1 VDFALSAEEKK
12 ILLETARL
20 SIASRLKRTTVA
32 FPEPTAKLR
41 EKCGAFVSLH
51 SGGGLRGCIGYI
63 TAHKPLFETVKEM
76 AECAAFS
83 DPRFPPLTLEELDQ
97 VAIEISVLSP
107 FEKITDLNKIEVGK
121 HGIMVRRGFQS
132 GLLLPQVATEY
143 NWNREQ
149 FLSHTC
155 QKAGLPPSAWRTG
168 NLEVEIF
175 SAAVFDEAGLSR
187 GIDQDQERRAPG
199 AR

>member
-1 VDFALSAEEKK
+1 MDFSLSDGEKK
-12 ILLETARL
+12 SLLETARL
-20 SIASRLKRTTVA
+20 SIASRLTGTVLP
-32 FPEPTAKLR
+32 FPEPTPRLC

-51 SGGGLRGCIGYI
+51 VGDGLRGCIGYI

-83 DPRFPPLTLEELDQ
+83 DPRFPPLGPEELDE
-97 VAIEISVLSP
+97 VEIEISVLSP
-107 FEKITDLNKIEVGK
+107 FEKITDYDRIKVGK

-143 NWNREQ
+143 RWDRDQ

-155 QKAGLPPSAWRTG
+155 QKAGLPASAWRAG

-175 SAAVFDEAGLSR
+175 SAVVFSEKEFG
-187 GIDQDQERRAPG
+187 RAAPPRTD

>member
-1 VDFALSAEEKK
+1 MDFSFSDEEKK
-12 ILLETARL
+12 KLLETARL
-20 SIASRLKRTTVA
+20 SIASRLAGTPVT
-32 FPEPTAKLR
+32 FPEPTDRLR

-51 SGGGLRGCIGYI
+51 VGDALRGCIGYI
-63 TAHKPLFETVKEM
+63 TAHKPLFETVQEM

-83 DPRFPPLTLEELDQ
+83 DPRFPPLVPEELDG
-97 VAIEISVLSP
+97 VEIEISVLSP
-107 FEKITDLNKIEVGK
+107 FEKITDLEKIQVGQ

-143 NWNREQ
+143 HWDRDQ

-155 QKAGLPPSAWRTG
+155 QKAGLPAAAWRTG

-175 SAAVFDEAGLSR
+175 SAVVFSEKEFGRTASSR
-187 GIDQDQERRAPG
+187 SD

>member
-1 VDFALSAEEKK
+1 MDFSLTDDEKK

-20 SIASRLKRTTVA
+20 AIASKLKRTTLP
-32 FPEPTAKLR
+32 FPQPTALLL

-51 SGGGLRGCIGYI
+51 IDDNLRGCIGYI
-63 TAHKPLFETVKEM
+63 SAVKPLAETVKEM

-83 DPRFPPLTLEELDQ
+83 DPRFPSLAPEELEK
-97 VAIEISVLSP
+97 VEIEISVLSP
-107 FEKITDLNKIEVGK
+107 FEKIADLDKIKVGT
-121 HGIMVRRGFQS
+121 HGILVRRGLQS

-143 NWNREQ
+143 DWDREQ

-155 QKAGLPPSAWRTG
+155 QKAGLPPSAWRSG

-175 SAAVFDEAGLSR
+175 SAVVFS
-187 GIDQDQERRAPG
+187 ERQFGRKPG
-199 AR
+199 ARRKKS